1 MSQTTY
7 HRPRTVE
14 EARSLKAETPG
25 ACYIA
30 GGTDLLVR
38 MRSGDEDPSALIS
51 LRSLPELRGIAADGA
66 LAIGA
71 MTTLT
76 DVLEHPAVKEHYPV
90 LIRAVRAI
98 GSVQIRNVATLG
110 GNLARAVPCA
120 DSAPALL
127 VLDARVRIEG
137 PGGRRE
143 IPIDELFVGSRRT
156 CLGPD
161 DVLAAILLDPAPPR
175 ARSVFLK
182 KTRVHMDLALASVA
196 VLLEMDADGETGS
209 RQTCTY
215 ARVATGSVAPTPLRL
230 PEVESLFA
238 GRRITPEVL
247 RRAQELAREG
257 ISPISD
263 VRTSAD
269 YRRHITGVLLAR
281 AVSTL
286 LNGGSEQ

>member
-1 MSQTTY
+1 MSQITSY
-7 HRPRTVE
+7 HRPRTLE

-38 MRSGDEDPSALIS
+38 MRSGHEDPSALIS
-51 LRSLPELRGIAADGA
+51 LRSLPELRGIAADGV
-66 LAIGA
+66 LSIGA

-76 DVLEHPAVKEHYPV
+76 DVLEHPAVQEHYPA

-127 VLDARVRIEG
+127 VLDALVRIEG
-137 PGGRRE
+137 PAGRRE
-143 IPIDELFVGSRRT
+143 IPIDELFVGSRQT

-161 DVLAAILLDPAPPR
+161 DVLAAILLDPPPSR

-196 VLLEMDADGETGS
+196 VLLEMDAAGET
-209 RQTCTY
+209 CAY

-230 PEVESLFA
+230 PEVESLLE

-247 RRAQELAREG
+247 ARAQELAREV
-257 ISPISD
+257 ISPITD

-269 YRRHITGVLLAR
+269 YRRHITGVLLGR
-281 AVSTL
+281 AVSIL
-286 LNGGSEQ
+286 LDEGPEQ